1 MADLA
6 VTYMG
11 MQLKNPLIVS
21 SSSLTNTVEKI
32 KRCEDSGAGAV
43 VLKSLFEEQ
52 IEAETA
58 EIENDSW
65 PYPHPESFDYV
76 RQMGMRLGQDEYLK
90 LIENAKE
97 AVEIPVIASLNCI
110 TPKWWNNYAVE
121 IARAG
126 ADAIELNI
134 AILPTDPEHSAEEIE
149 RTYVRIVEGVRRKV
163 DLPIAAKIGP
173 YFTSLPQI
181 TRELRNAGTAA
192 LVLFNRFY
200 QLDIDIEKLELTP
213 GYHLSSPDEIYVP
226 LRWIAILSTQV
237 GCELAAST
245 GIHDGNAAIKQ
256 LLAGAQVI
264 QICSNLYQKGMGRI
278 KEILEKLSGWMD
290 AHGYPR
296 IEDFRGKMS
305 MEVSEKPEYYER
317 LQYIKVFVGLE

>member
-11 MQLKNPLIVS
+11 IQLKNPIIVS

-52 IEAETA
+52 IEARTA
-58 EIENDSW
+58 EIEEDSW
-65 PYPHPESFDYV
+65 PYPHPEAFDYV

-90 LIENAKE
+90 LIKDAKK
-97 AVEIPVIASLNCI
+97 AVKIPVIASLNCI
-110 TPKWWNNYAVE
+110 TPKWWNSYAAE

-134 AILPTDPEHSAEEIE
+134 AILPVDPKHSAEEIE
-149 RTYVRIVEGVRRKV
+149 KAYVRIVEGIRRKV

-173 YFTSLPQI
+173 YFTSLPRI

-245 GIHDGNAAIKQ
+245 GIHDGSAAIKQ

-278 KEILEKLSGWMD
+278 KEILEELGSWMD
-290 AHGYPR
+290 AHGYQK
-296 IEDFRGKMS
+296 IEEFRGKMS
-305 MEVSEKPEYYER
+305 M
-317 LQYIKVFVGLE
+317 